1 MLFRIDLEHYLTH
14 MVDYFTADELNA
26 CQYVIIGTIPN
37 NGRSASNVVK
47 LNELY
52 PSNDTI
58 LKYVETH
65 NKELLKGEYTEQL
78 NERDNES
85 IIYNAF
91 INNIL
96 QHQNIILLSRR
107 EENDW
112 IDVLCNFL
120 EEKFSIECV
129 DLNELFKTGSVGPIH
144 IDRDEI
150 KNRAVDVRRRFGKD
164 MIKYMES
171 TKEGREKL
179 LDQMDI
185 KYKIKKC
192 KDLGIKMNKADI
204 KNIDDILREAWVEED
219 G

>member
-58 LKYVETH
+58 LKYAETH

-150 KNRAVDVRRRFGKD
+150 RNRAVDVRRRFGKD
-164 MIKYMES
+164 MIKYMER
-171 TKEGREKL
+171 TREGREKL

-192 KDLGIKMNKADI
+192 KDLGIKMNKGDI

-219 G
+219 S